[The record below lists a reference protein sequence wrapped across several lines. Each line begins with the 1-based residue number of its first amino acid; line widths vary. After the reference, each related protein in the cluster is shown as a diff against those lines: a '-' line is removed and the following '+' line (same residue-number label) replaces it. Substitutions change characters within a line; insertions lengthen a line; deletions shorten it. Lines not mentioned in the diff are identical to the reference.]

1 MLNFAIRNKSNNIMK
16 HQYQSNYKPNE
27 FLDVV
32 DEFFN
37 GKLKMPDFHVFRKR
51 ESKSENN
58 IPR

>member
-1 MLNFAIRNKSNNIMK
+1 MT

-37 GKLKMPDFHVFRKR
+37 GHLKCQITTYSARGKQ
-51 ESKSENN
+51 K
-58 IPR
+58 